1 MTSSTLKLVPWDDY
15 CGVHGSTDQP
25 NADHDVFDADASSD
39 EEDDAGDNDIPA
51 LRATATPTFTLGSYF
66 STPARS
72 STSDLYRAINVPTFA
87 LVHGSPR
94 KGDRRVPPRAPKSSP
109 RLNGVA
115 NGATDGSNVGP
126 DTMTKTNANADIN
139 VDSSTS
145 HVDRNIGA
153 THIHTSK
160 ARTNTYVH
168 ADANPRD
175 IPSRQPK
182 VLKLTLPKKRRVKR
196 VDNPAKH
203 SKHAPKRRPL
213 QAKVP
218 NAA

>member
-1 MTSSTLKLVPWDDY
+1 MTSSTLKLVSWDDY
-15 CGVHGSTDQP
+15 CGVHGSTDEP

-39 EEDDAGDNDIPA
+39 EETDAGDNDIPA

-87 LVHGSPR
+87 LVRGSPR
-94 KGDRRVPPRAPKSSP
+94 KGDRAPPRPTTSSL
-109 RLNGVA
+109 RLNGSA
-115 NGATDGSNVGP
+115 SGASHGSSVGP
-126 DTMTKTNANADIN
+126 YTMTKTNVNADNN

-145 HVDRNIGA
+145 HVDRNTGA
-153 THIHTSK
+153 THIHTSMTK
-160 ARTNTYVH
+160 TNTYVH

-175 IPSRQPK
+175 IPSCQPK

-203 SKHAPKRRPL
+203 AKHAPKRRPL
-213 QAKVP
+213 QAKVA